1 MVLMMSQPK
10 SYASATYSSTTS
22 SSPTTAFTAFVGDG
36 DSGGN
41 SNSNSNSNNTYTYNR
56 KRGNLRSEHQP
67 TAHEHGRNAP
77 GPPKAAIPV
86 GINNINHNNHHNFHY
101 HQKGRQQSAT
111 TWSMVKGGTG
121 GEAYHGPAED
131 IIDDDIDGEEEQEEE
146 EEEEEEDDDDDDE
159 QVELYGTVDKISEDG
174 RVAAFGARRQHRQ
187 QFGVM
192 QSKGAFDS
200 EYFYGNGGSSIKHR
214 ANHTDD
220 LERERAL
227 ELDMDQDRPHGQSQA
242 RIHPSRV
249 NDSNWSRGSR
259 GSSSGFGGTSS
270 HAASYEIPPTSKF
283 AKPTTT
289 TTGST
294 SRYASSHAGASTTS
308 YTHPNQDNHAYTYN
322 RQLQSRHT
330 TRYQHRHHPSASVSH
345 AGYSS
350 RSDSH
355 GRRYNPPR
363 QRQRPQQPPPSHT
376 YPRTASSLAFYN
388 TAKAHP
394 PSSPPP
400 SSPPLS
406 PSSLTR
412 RASKASPPSAPPR
425 VSSLLPPPRSTVAS
439 TNTSPRPPLSTG
451 TSASASR
458 ATVIAAP
465 ILPEE
470 LALPGNDSHPNTNS
484 RPLPASTATATP
496 PSSNALVQ
504 EAPTHAQSAISF
516 LDSLNTTAGAVPDAP
531 SVLASG
537 AGSAPGPGSASRPP
551 AHSRANSFGTAGGS
565 LRNLNRWSSST
576 ASSHLSTW
584 DYHDYQQQQARQQKS
599 TASARRMSVDSIGLV
614 PQRPDTNQESRPAN
628 YASPRK
634 LSRRQPSQG
643 TSTSPTTR
651 ARARS
656 GSASGLVAGGGATAT
671 TRWDSSPPPLPPS
684 SSVPPPN
691 LPPIISLPPLDTDP
705 GSSFRLGSPRAMG
718 RASPGLSTPNSVFA
732 SQQAYADPADYFWSD
747 LSNPARTASP
757 AMRANTTLLPPAPVT
772 RDRDVVPE
780 RRGHSRSR
788 SAARGGS
795 GDSTKP
801 KDRSSSKPSQ
811 KAMLSKALSMANTA
825 VQLDNAQN
833 YGAAREAYVE
843 ACELLQQVLA
853 RTNGEDD
860 RNKLEAIR
868 RTYTSRIEE
877 LDGLV
882 PANPHGDKAL
892 PARPDSFDYH
902 GVQMELA
909 RIDSQ
914 SDAATITRS
923 HRDGS
928 PNSQVSSQVMR
939 RPSDFTTYSDFSRS
953 ADIDLG
959 RHQSSFSRSPMRR
972 NFEGGALTIPHPP
985 DDNFLPAPLSPR
997 RPISPA
1003 RVPSPEPIVRQ
1014 DFSLTSQR
1022 ERLTVAS
1029 EFRSHRR
1036 NLSHE
1041 SASWLDPID
1050 ESGGSTT
1057 SSVHSRS
1064 SSRIMRKHIR
1074 QPSGNTEAEF
1084 DAALDAAVEAAYD
1097 DGYEPMEPSAMT
1109 YDEIDDDRI
1118 ATSMRRVEQAK
1129 ELVRQTEREAAI
1141 EMARERERQRQMSL
1155 GQQSQTYGGDFFDAN
1170 DSDEEEERMLEEMT
1184 RGYVM
1189 EDFALSQQSRYQS
1202 SVPRE
1207 SNSSGFTSRTWHS
1220 SMGSNPPTGTTTL
1233 SAVSERT
1240 SSGNLRKASSP
1251 PMPPPAHSLPQPPLN
1266 RPSSTTG
1273 VRNRRLSGQNTKQL
1287 KIETS
1292 KLGPPPM
1299 PPPPINT
1306 SSAAQSQPTSSYIA
1320 QQRQALSAISTR
1332 PGPFSMRAP
1341 SSPVRGISPADA
1353 AGPASPP
1360 GGQDDE
1366 VRTGSPP
1373 STRPGMRKNFSTSS
1387 LKSLKSRQISLSHI
1401 DDADPLPMTPISQ
1414 QLSNSSVSRLPT
1426 MPALPTPI
1434 VTTFPDKIG
1443 GGIGGL
1449 YLFDS
1454 DFHSPVAQ
1462 SPNSTHHHH
1471 QNSDIPIPLEPCPS
1485 DPMFRPF
1492 WLMRAVYQT
1501 LAHPRGGYIS
1511 NRLFVPQDAWK
1522 VKGVKLRNI
1531 EDKISQCDLL
1541 TAALQK
1547 LARVDSTDADAML
1560 DEMQNFENILEAA
1573 QATLSRRLGTEVGT
1587 QGMITF
1593 KDEKESEVPPVPRN
1607 NSISGKGGAFSW
1619 RRLRSKGSAVNLA
1632 STYGIK
1638 TNANGAGPTGV
1649 SGIPEKD
1656 VISPGGSMPSL
1667 PMVAHPSSRPAKR
1680 DVTSVKFDGPNANY
1694 MASLARLFDAAQT
1707 VDQIA
1712 RQVDDPGLRHA
1723 DKTQVGLELCTRHAA
1738 EFFGFYICRFVL
1750 TDLGMLLDKFVKRGT
1765 EWVLN

>member
-1 MVLMMSQPK
+1 MIFPEAYQTPGDQVKTTALYLWSTTQGL
-10 SYASATYSSTTS
+10 TYSHRDV
-22 SSPTTAFTAFVGDG
+22 FE
-36 DSGGN
+36 
-41 SNSNSNSNNTYTYNR
+41 YNIVIIIIIIIIAADDR
-56 KRGNLRSEHQP
+56 IHILS
-67 TAHEHGRNAP
+67 HEHGRNVL

-86 GINNINHNNHHNFHY
+86 GINNINHHNHYNFHY
-101 HQKGRQQSAT
+101 HQKGRQQSAA
-111 TWSMVKGGTG
+111 TWSTVRSGTS
-121 GEAYHGPAED
+121 GEANHDRAED
-131 IIDDDIDGEEEQEEE
+131 IIDDDIDGDE
-146 EEEEEEDDDDDDE
+146 DE
-159 QVELYGTVDKISEDG
+159 QVELYGTVDKIGENG
-174 RVAAFGARRQHRQ
+174 GVAAFGARRQHRQ
-187 QFGVM
+187 QFEVI
-192 QSKGAFDS
+192 QSKGTFDS
-200 EYFYGNGGSSIKHR
+200 NYLYGNGGLSKHH
-214 ANHTDD
+214 ANHIEGSGRE
-220 LERERAL
+220 LELEL
-227 ELDMDQDRPHGQSQA
+227 ELDFDQDRPHGQSQS
-242 RIHPSRV
+242 RIHPSRM
-249 NDSNWSRGSR
+249 NNSNWSNNNPLNNGGGRGSR
-259 GSSSGFGGTSS
+259 GSDSGFG
-270 HAASYEIPPTSKF
+270 SYKIPPTSKF

-289 TTGST
+289 MAST
-294 SRYASSHAGASTTS
+294 STYTSASNTS
-308 YTHPNQDNHAYTYN
+308 YTHPNQDNHTYN
-322 RQLQSRHT
+322 RQPQSRQT
-330 TRYQHRHHPSASVSH
+330 TRYQHHHPSASVSH
-345 AGYSS
+345 ADYSS
-350 RSDSH
+350 R
-355 GRRYNPPR
+355 RYNLPR
-363 QRQRPQQPPPSHT
+363 QRQRPQQPPPS
-376 YPRTASSLAFYN
+376 YPHPRAASSLAFYN

-394 PSSPPP
+394 PRSP
-400 SSPPLS
+400 LL
-406 PSSLTR
+406 SSL
-412 RASKASPPSAPPR
+412 ASRDAKAKASPPSAPPTR

-451 TSASASR
+451 TSASTSAS
-458 ATVIAAP
+458 TVTVVAAP
-465 ILPEE
+465 ILPID
-470 LALPGNDSHPNTNS
+470 LALSGTDSHPNTNS
-484 RPLPASTATATP
+484 RPFPASTATATP
-496 PSSNALVQ
+496 SSNTNAIEPSPTPPTPSRSWRLALALALALVQ
-504 EAPTHAQSAISF
+504 PP
-516 LDSLNTTAGAVPDAP
+516 GPG
-531 SVLASG
+531 LASPVR
-537 AGSAPGPGSASRPP
+537 ARSGSASRPP
-551 AHSRANSFGTAGGS
+551 SHSRANSFGTAGDN

-576 ASSHLSTW
+576 ASSRLSTW
-584 DYHDYQQQQARQQKS
+584 DYHYYQQQQARQQNS
-599 TASARRMSVDSIGLV
+599 TTFARRMSVDSIGFV
-614 PQRPDTNQESRPAN
+614 PQRPDTNQASVPPN

-634 LSRRQPSQG
+634 LSKRRPSQG
-643 TSTSPTTR
+643 TSASPTTR
-651 ARARS
+651 SRA
-656 GSASGLVAGGGATAT
+656 GSASGLVVGGGAAAT
-671 TRWDSSPPPLPPS
+671 TQWNPSPPPLPPS
-684 SSVPPPN
+684 SSAPPPN
-691 LPPIISLPPLDTDP
+691 LPPIISLPPLDTNP
-705 GSSFRLGSPRAMG
+705 ESSFRLGSPRAMG

-732 SQQAYADPADYFWSD
+732 SQYGNAEPQDYFWSD
-747 LSNPARTASP
+747 LSNPAGTASP
-757 AMRANTTLLPPAPVT
+757 AMRANTTLLPSAPVT

-788 SAARGGS
+788 SAARGGEC
-795 GDSTKP
+795 
-801 KDRSSSKPSQ
+801 
-811 KAMLSKALSMANTA
+811 MANTA

-843 ACELLQQVLA
+843 ACELLQQVLG

-877 LDGLV
+877 LDALV
-882 PANPHGDKAL
+882 PVNPHGEKAL

-902 GVQMELA
+902 GVQVELA
-909 RIDSQ
+909 RIDGQ
-914 SDAATITRS
+914 SDAVTITRS

-928 PNSQVSSQVMR
+928 PNSQFPPQAMR
-939 RPSDFTTYSDFSRS
+939 RPSDFTTYSDFSRN
-953 ADIDLG
+953 AEINPG
-959 RHQSSFSRSPMRR
+959 RRQSSFSRSPMRR
-972 NFEGGALTIPHPP
+972 NFEGSALTIPNPP

-1003 RVPSPEPIVRQ
+1003 RYQVL
-1014 DFSLTSQR
+1014 SL
-1022 ERLTVAS
+1022 L
-1029 EFRSHRR
+1029 R

-1074 QPSGNTEAEF
+1074 QPSGDTEAEF

-1097 DGYEPMEPSAMT
+1097 DGYEPMEPPPMT
-1109 YDEIDDDRI
+1109 YDEINEDRI
-1118 ATSMRRVEQAK
+1118 ATSMRRVELAK

-1155 GQQSQTYGGDFFDAN
+1155 GQQSQT
-1170 DSDEEEERMLEEMT
+1170 
-1184 RGYVM
+1184 
-1189 EDFALSQQSRYQS
+1189 
-1202 SVPRE
+1202 
-1207 SNSSGFTSRTWHS
+1207 
-1220 SMGSNPPTGTTTL
+1220 
-1233 SAVSERT
+1233 ERT

-1251 PMPPPAHSLPQPPLN
+1251 PMPPPTHSLPQPPLN

-1306 SSAAQSQPTSSYIA
+1306 SSAVLSQPTSSYIA
-1320 QQRQALSAISTR
+1320 QQRQALSAVSTR
-1332 PGPFSMRAP
+1332 PGPFSTRAP

-1353 AGPASPP
+1353 AGPTSPTA
-1360 GGQDDE
+1360 GQDDE

-1387 LKSLKSRQISLSHI
+1387 LKSMKSRQISMSHI

-1414 QLSNSSVSRLPT
+1414 QMSNSSVSRLPT
-1426 MPALPTPI
+1426 MPTLPTPI
-1434 VTTFPDKIG
+1434 VTSFPDKIG

-1449 YLFDS
+1449 HLFDS

-1462 SPNSTHHHH
+1462 SPNSTHHHQQ
-1471 QNSDIPIPLEPCPS
+1471 QNPDIPIPLEPCPS

-1492 WLMRAVYQT
+1492 WLMRALYQT

-1560 DEMQNFENILEAA
+1560 DEMQNFENILETV
-1573 QATLSRRLGTEVGT
+1573 QATLTRKLGTEVGT

-1593 KDEKESEVPPVPRN
+1593 KDEKESEIPPVPRN

-1638 TNANGAGPTGV
+1638 TNANGASTTGI

-1656 VISPGGSMPSL
+1656 VISPGGTMPSL
-1667 PMVAHPSSRPAKR
+1667 PMVAHPSSRPARR
-1680 DVTSVKFDGPNANY
+1680 DVTSVKFDGPNVNY
-1694 MASLARLFDAAQT
+1694 MSSLARLFDAAQT